1 MSHAASFTRNGKGEI
16 MNGFKIMVALT
27 VVTGFLCPVAF
38 ADVMANVE
46 AEYMVSLYSL
56 HEEYNTADV
65 SVGSRRPNE
74 NELHT
79 AVASFDLTSY
89 AGSTV
94 VGDAT
99 LSFYVKL
106 FDQHASDPSGFQV
119 RNLTQGFIRDEV
131 TWDNR
136 TAEDEWTEGS
146 AIYSKGGVWDSEP
159 IATFASPAGTAYEL
173 REVVIPQAVIQDW
186 IDGNNHG
193 VLFAPVNLNPDGK
206 YIKYMV
212 MRIAGPTN
220 TKYDAPTLN
229 FTYVPEPGTMSLV
242 GLGAVAL
249 LGKRHRCR

>member
-1 MSHAASFTRNGKGEI
+1 

-46 AEYMVSLYSL
+46 AEHLVSMYSF
-56 HEEYNTADV
+56 EADKKYGDTADV
-65 SVGSRRPNE
+65 SVGCRQYNTTPRSLNA
-74 NELHT
+74 

-99 LSFYVKL
+99 LSFYVKR
-106 FDQHASDPSGFQV
+106 FADGHGVDSSGFQV
-119 RNLTQGFIRDEV
+119 RNLTQGFIHDEV
-131 TWDNR
+131 TWNNR

-146 AIYSKGGVWDSEP
+146 TYYSKGGVYDSER
-159 IATFASPAGTAYEL
+159 IATFASPADKETQPVTAYEL

-193 VLFAPVNLNPDGK
+193 VLFAPVNLNPTTNTNN
-206 YIKYMV
+206 YTV
-212 MRIAGPTN
+212 MHIAGVTN
-220 TKYDAPTLN
+220 TEYDAPTLN
-229 FTYVPEPGTMSLV
+229 FTYVPEPGTMALV
-242 GLGAVAL
+242 GLGAMAL
-249 LGKRHRCR
+249 LGRRQRRR